1 MSADTDTTT
10 SAAADAAAAPL
21 DLLLTDA
28 AVGMLRRVNPGGSGL
43 RLAAALVSR
52 PQLVAGRGR
61 QLLGELGRITVGTSQ
76 VQPSRRDRRFA
87 DPGWAGNPLLRRV
100 MQAYLAAAESAE
112 GVVAD
117 AGLDE
122 KDAERVGFVVT
133 NLIDA
138 LAPSNNPLLNP
149 AAVKAAVD
157 TGGGSALTGLR
168 HFFADMAAPPRVPS
182 MVEPDAF
189 EVGKDL
195 AVTPGS
201 VILRTPELEL
211 IQYRPATATVRQV
224 PLLIVPPVINKFY
237 VMDLAPGRSMAEYLV
252 GQGLQVFMIS
262 WRNPDA
268 RHAKWDL
275 DTYGQAILDAMDA
288 TARITGSE
296 QTVLA
301 GACSG
306 GIIAA
311 MVAAHLAHTGQQDR
325 LAAVT
330 LMVTVLDQARAGL
343 ASAVI
348 DERTAELAA
357 AASRARGYL
366 DGRSLAE
373 VFAWL
378 RPNDLIWNYW
388 VNNYLL
394 GRKPPPFDILFW
406 NADTTRMTAGLHRDF
421 LELGAANALVRPGA
435 ATMLGSPV
443 DLAAVDRDSYIVAGI
458 TDHICPWQSCY
469 RSTQLL
475 GGRPRFLLSTSG
487 HVAAMVNPPGNDK
500 ARYQMATKCPD
511 DPQKWLRIAETCHG
525 SWWPDYTGWLAERCG
540 EERPRPRTWAAAGW
554 RRSARR
560 REPMSMTVDPPPP
573 GPAGD
578 ERAGSGLG
586 RVLGQ
591 LRRPGPQGPAE
602 RMRILTVG
610 GRGIRV
616 SVRPGAAGWP
626 PLLLCNGIGV
636 SLELFQPFVDA
647 LDPRRPVI
655 RFDMPGIGGS
665 PAPVVPYHLAMLP
678 SLLAGLLDQLDYDQ
692 ADVLGISWGGG
703 LAQQFALSRPD
714 RVRRL
719 VLVATGPG
727 SIMVP
732 GHPRVLVRMLTP
744 QRHRDPGYA
753 AHVAG
758 ELYGG
763 TARKDPVVARDLLH
777 ATTRLG
783 PARGYYY
790 QLISTLGWTSLPWLP
805 KLRPPTLI
813 MAGDDDPIIPVI
825 NARIMHRLIRRSRL
839 HIYHG
844 GHLELAA
851 DSERLAAEIEAFLVA
866 DLTAEAS
873 EQ

>member
-1 MSADTDTTT
+1 
-10 SAAADAAAAPL
+10 
-21 DLLLTDA
+21 
-28 AVGMLRRVNPGGSGL
+28 
-43 RLAAALVSR
+43 
-52 PQLVAGRGR
+52 
-61 QLLGELGRITVGTSQ
+61 
-76 VQPSRRDRRFA
+76 
-87 DPGWAGNPLLRRV
+87 
-100 MQAYLAAAESAE
+100 
-112 GVVAD
+112 
-117 AGLDE
+117 
-122 KDAERVGFVVT
+122 
-133 NLIDA
+133 
-138 LAPSNNPLLNP
+138 
-149 AAVKAAVD
+149 
-157 TGGGSALTGLR
+157 
-168 HFFADMAAPPRVPS
+168 
-182 MVEPDAF
+182 
-189 EVGKDL
+189 
-195 AVTPGS
+195 
-201 VILRTPELEL
+201 
-211 IQYRPATATVRQV
+211 
-224 PLLIVPPVINKFY
+224 
-237 VMDLAPGRSMAEYLV
+237 
-252 GQGLQVFMIS
+252 
-262 WRNPDA
+262 
-268 RHAKWDL
+268 
-275 DTYGQAILDAMDA
+275 
-288 TARITGSE
+288 
-296 QTVLA
+296 
-301 GACSG
+301 
-306 GIIAA
+306 
-311 MVAAHLAHTGQQDR
+311 
-325 LAAVT
+325 
-330 LMVTVLDQARAGL
+330 
-343 ASAVI
+343 
-348 DERTAELAA
+348 
-357 AASRARGYL
+357 
-366 DGRSLAE
+366 
-373 VFAWL
+373 
-378 RPNDLIWNYW
+378 
-388 VNNYLL
+388 
-394 GRKPPPFDILFW
+394 
-406 NADTTRMTAGLHRDF
+406 
-421 LELGAANALVRPGA
+421 
-435 ATMLGSPV
+435 
-443 DLAAVDRDSYIVAGI
+443 
-458 TDHICPWQSCY
+458 
-469 RSTQLL
+469 
-475 GGRPRFLLSTSG
+475 
-487 HVAAMVNPPGNDK
+487 
-500 ARYQMATKCPD
+500 
-511 DPQKWLRIAETCHG
+511 
-525 SWWPDYTGWLAERCG
+525 
-540 EERPRPRTWAAAGW
+540 
-554 RRSARR
+554 
-560 REPMSMTVDPPPP
+560 MTVDPPPP

-586 RVLGQ
+586 RVLGR

-616 SVRPGAAGWP
+616 SVRPGAADWP

-678 SLLAGLLDQLDYDQ
+678 SLLAGLLDQLDYEQ

-744 QRHRDPGYA
+744 RRHQDAGYA
-753 AHVAG
+753 ARVAG